1 MVFARCAIS
10 RRRGKRIL
18 MATPLQIRGWL
29 LIQPRPTTIRVTT
42 VDGEIKKLTIASTWA
57 AIAQSIEAMGAEL
70 LEALDE
76 NDNLLRAVKVASL
89 DEEQGEN
96 KGDSAVTKAIAID
109 GETERFRLFATLISD
124 AYKYGYEVAFTKM
137 VELFG
142 AVNARTESIE
152 KSLSSTERMLRRS
165 YEDNLKLQ
173 MERAAAEGGEG
184 GLMSFLSSFL
194 GGMNSAKSESGE
206 TPGKA
211 EE

>member
-1 MVFARCAIS
+1 
-10 RRRGKRIL
+10 

-29 LIQPRPTTIRVTT
+29 LIQPKPSSIRVTT
-42 VDGEIKKLTIASTWA
+42 VDGEIKKITIASTWA
-57 AIAQSIEAMGAEL
+57 AIAQSIDAMGPEL

-76 NDNLLRAVKVASL
+76 NDNLIRAVRIASL
-89 DEEQGEN
+89 DDEPAESKAE
-96 KGDSAVTKAIAID
+96 SAVSKAIAID

-152 KSLSSTERMLRRS
+152 KSLSSTERMLRKS

-173 MERAAAEGGEG
+173 MERAASEGGEG
-184 GLMSFLSSFL
+184 GLASFLTSFL
-194 GGMNSAKSESGE
+194 GGMNTGKSESGE
-206 TPGKA
+206 SGKA